1 MERSLFEL
9 FPDLPWPT
17 SRLKRNLKRSRS
29 TRGSRA
35 ARIQGPLPSA
45 HVGRDTLRRIRV
57 MALKGR
63 RELAPTSSVR
73 VALDQIVAIA
83 EAALQS

>member
-17 SRLKRNLKRSRS
+17 SRLKRNLKRS

-63 RELAPTSSVR
+63 RDLPPTSSVR
-73 VALDQIVAIA
+73 VALDQIVTIA
-83 EAALQS
+83 EAAL